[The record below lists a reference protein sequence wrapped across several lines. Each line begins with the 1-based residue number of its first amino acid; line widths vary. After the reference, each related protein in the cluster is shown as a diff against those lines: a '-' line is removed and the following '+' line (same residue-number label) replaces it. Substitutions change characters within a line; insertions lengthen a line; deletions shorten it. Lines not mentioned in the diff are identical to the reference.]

1 MIIIGDIYMIWLV
14 KTRETNSTEKRK
26 DPFTYLLDCMEPA
39 DKYIKKIKAGKIKPD
54 IRSNANYHLYQL
66 MELYVDCK
74 IISKWLS
81 LQSEDERLD
90 FFFHFID
97 IDYLKKV
104 CNFTDSYCSQFEYN
118 SFSDEM
124 KKSITTILNECISDF
139 KNQFQYSVYN
149 FNIQTY
155 SDGLT
160 KTDAISSMLSFYINI
175 GPWTALRIVPTQLC
189 TFEKIMYQGKEQIN
203 FDYIINPIMTFNK
216 KFEFDPVFDNQQ
228 FYSDSARDCFL
239 YFLTLAKKLF
249 DSKVEIRID
258 KLEADVEV
266 LKRNDI
272 ELTNALMALKQF
284 MDESINKKKQ
294 NKKIV
299 YYQTLSR
306 EELINCFYAVYQVP
320 HDYLDIIQ
328 TYPFEGKIILSKD
341 FKITDNYQ
349 TLIISYLD
357 RYVNGKKDMALIRI
371 LFHIESKN
379 PTTAKN
385 GYVNRLGNF
394 IDFINSHTKYN

>member
-1 MIIIGDIYMIWLV
+1 
-14 KTRETNSTEKRK
+14 
-26 DPFTYLLDCMEPA
+26 
-39 DKYIKKIKAGKIKPD
+39 
-54 IRSNANYHLYQL
+54 

-81 LQSEDERLD
+81 LQNEDERLD

-124 KKSITTILNECISDF
+124 KNSITAILNECISDF
-139 KNQFQYSVYN
+139 KNEFQESVYN

-175 GPWTALRIVPTQLC
+175 GPWTALRIVPTRLC
-189 TFEKIMYQGKEQIN
+189 AFEKIMFQGKEQIN

-216 KFEFDPVFDNQQ
+216 KFELEPVFDNQQ

-258 KLEADVEV
+258 KLEADIEV

-284 MDESINKKKQ
+284 MDVSINKKEQ

-320 HDYLDIIQ
+320 HDFLDIIQ

-357 RYVNGKKDMALIRI
+357 NYVNSKKDMALLKV
-371 LFHIESKN
+371 LFHIEAQNPATSKE
-379 PTTAKN
+379 
-385 GYVNRLGNF
+385 GYKYRLHNF
-394 IDFINSHTKYN
+394 KDFIRLHTKYK